1 MSASTGMGGADQ
13 PSSDDRLIAL
23 LDYVFSPL
31 VPLIVLLMEDKK
43 NRPFIRAHNA
53 QSLVLGVVNAVIS
66 IVIGWTLIG
75 LCIPILIWF
84 VMVYWGFKA
93 YQGEHVTIPVI
104 TDFVKKQ
111 GWA

>member
-1 MSASTGMGGADQ
+1 MSVPTGIGGADQ
-13 PSSDDRLIAL
+13 PTSDDRLFAL
-23 LDYVFSPL
+23 LDYVFAPII
-31 VPLIVLLMEDKK
+31 PLIVLLMEDKK

-53 QSLVLGVVNAVIS
+53 QALVMGVVNAILV

-75 LCIPILIWF
+75 LCVPLLIWF

-93 YQGEHVTIPVI
+93 YQGENVVIPVI